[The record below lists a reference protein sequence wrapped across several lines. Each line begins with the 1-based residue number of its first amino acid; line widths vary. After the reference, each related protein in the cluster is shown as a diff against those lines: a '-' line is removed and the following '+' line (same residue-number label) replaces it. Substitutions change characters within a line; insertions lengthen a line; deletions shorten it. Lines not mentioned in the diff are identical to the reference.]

1 MTLNELERLISNLLR
16 VGVIEEVN
24 TEKMVCRVRTGD
36 ILTDW
41 IRWGADRAGAG
52 RSWWAPVAGE
62 QVIIGAVNGELTTA
76 FVLCSLYSD
85 KNSAPSHS
93 AQAMHKTFSDGAVIE
108 YEPETGELTVTGIQK
123 ATVNAAQKIDATA
136 PEVTVTAS
144 TQINFNT
151 PKVVCSDNLT
161 CATLN
166 VEKGGEMT
174 GDITHKDGHFSSN
187 GVVVDNHSHGGV
199 ERGGSWTDGI
209 K

>member
-16 VGVIEEVN
+16 VGVVEEVD

-85 KNSAPSHS
+85 ANGAPSHS

-144 TQINFNT
+144 KQINFNT

-174 GDITHKDGHFSSN
+174 GNITHKDGKFSSN

-199 ERGGSWTDGI
+199 ERGGSWTDRI

>member
-16 VGVIEEVN
+16 VGVVEEVD
-24 TEKMVCRVRTGD
+24 TKKMVCRVRTGD

-41 IRWGADRAGAG
+41 IRWGTDRAGAG
-52 RSWWAPVAGE
+52 RAWWPPDAGE

-85 KNSAPSHS
+85 ANSAPSHS

-174 GDITHKDGHFSSN
+174 GNITHKDGKFSSN

>member
-16 VGVIEEVN
+16 VGVVEEVS

-41 IRWGADRAGAG
+41 IRWGTDRAGAG

-85 KNSAPSHS
+85 ANGAPSLS

-174 GDITHKDGHFSSN
+174 GNITHKDGKFSSN

>member
-16 VGVIEEVN
+16 VGVVEAVD
-24 TEKMVCRVRTGD
+24 TEKMVCRVRAGD

-85 KNSAPSHS
+85 ANGAPSHS

-123 ATVNAAQKIDATA
+123 ATVNAVQKIDATA

-174 GDITHKDGHFSSN
+174 GNITHKDGKFSSN

>member
-16 VGVIEEVN
+16 VGVVEEVN

-41 IRWGADRAGAG
+41 IRWGTDRAGAG

-85 KNSAPSHS
+85 ANGAPSHS

-174 GDITHKDGHFSSN
+174 GNITHKDGEFSSN

>member
-16 VGVIEEVN
+16 VGVVEEVD

-62 QVIIGAVNGELTTA
+62 QVMIGAVNGELTTA

-85 KNSAPSHS
+85 ANGTPSHS

-174 GDITHKDGHFSSN
+174 GNITHEGGKFSSN

>member
-16 VGVIEEVN
+16 VGVVEEVN

-41 IRWGADRAGAG
+41 VRWGTDRAGAG

-85 KNSAPSHS
+85 ANGAPSHS

-174 GDITHKDGHFSSN
+174 GNITHKDGEFSSN

>member
-16 VGVIEEVN
+16 VGVVEEVD

-41 IRWGADRAGAG
+41 IRWGTDRAGAG

-108 YEPETGELTVTGIQK
+108 YEPETGELTVTGIQT

-136 PEVTVTAS
+136 TEVTVTAS

-174 GDITHKDGHFSSN
+174 GNFNHTSGSINSN
-187 GVVVDNHSHGGV
+187 GVTLHTHKHGGV
-199 ERGGSWTDGI
+199 ERGSSNTDSPA
-209 K
+209 

>member
-16 VGVIEEVN
+16 VGVVEEVD

-41 IRWGADRAGAG
+41 IRWGTDRAGAG

-76 FVLCSLYSD
+76 FILCSLYSD
-85 KNSAPSHS
+85 ANGAPSHS

-123 ATVNAAQKIDATA
+123 ATVNAAQIIDATA

-151 PKVVCSDNLT
+151 PKVACSDNLT
-161 CATLN
+161 CATLT

-174 GDITHKDGHFSSN
+174 GNITHKGGKFSSN
-187 GVVVDNHSHGGV
+187 GVVIDDHNHGGV

>member
-16 VGVIEEVN
+16 VGVVEEVD

-52 RSWWAPVAGE
+52 RSWWPPVAGE

-85 KNSAPSHS
+85 ANGAPSHS

-174 GDITHKDGHFSSN
+174 GNITHKDGEFSSN

>member
-16 VGVIEEVN
+16 VGVVEEVD

-85 KNSAPSHS
+85 ANGAPSHS

-174 GDITHKDGHFSSN
+174 GNITHKDGKFSSN

>member
-16 VGVIEEVN
+16 VGVVEAVD

-52 RSWWAPVAGE
+52 RSWWPPVAGE

-85 KNSAPSHS
+85 ANGAPSHS

-174 GDITHKDGHFSSN
+174 GNITHKDGKFSSN

>member
-16 VGVIEEVN
+16 VGVVEEVD

-41 IRWGADRAGAG
+41 IRWGTDRAGAG

-93 AQAMHKTFSDGAVIE
+93 AQAMHKIFSDGAVIE

-151 PKVVCSDNLT
+151 PKVVCSNNLT

-174 GDITHKDGHFSSN
+174 GNFNHTGGSINSN
-187 GVVVDNHSHGGV
+187 GVTLHIHKHGGV
-199 ERGGSWTDGI
+199 ERGNSNTDTPA
-209 K
+209 

>member
-16 VGVIEEVN
+16 VGVVEEVDN
-24 TEKMVCRVRTGD
+24 KKLVCRVRTGE

-62 QVIIGAVNGELTTA
+62 QVLMGAVGGELTTA
-76 FVLCSLYSD
+76 FVLCSLYSGA
-85 KNSAPSHS
+85 NGAPSHS

-123 ATVNAAQKIDATA
+123 AIVNAAAEINATA
-136 PEVTVTAS
+136 PNVTVAAS
-144 TQINFNT
+144 VQVTFNT

-174 GDITHKDGHFSSN
+174 GNFNHKNGSIKSN
-187 GVVVDNHSHGGV
+187 GVTLHTHKHSGV
-199 ERGGSWTDGI
+199 ERGNSDTD
-209 K
+209 KPS

>member
-16 VGVIEEVN
+16 VGVVEEVD
-24 TEKMVCRVRTGD
+24 TGKKVCRVRTGD

-41 IRWGADRAGAG
+41 IRWGTDRAGAG

-62 QVIIGAVNGELTTA
+62 QVLLGAVNGELTTA

-85 KNSAPSHS
+85 ANGAPSHS

-174 GDITHKDGHFSSN
+174 GNFNHTGGSINSN
-187 GVVVDNHSHGGV
+187 GVTLHTHKHGGV
-199 ERGGSWTDGI
+199 ERGSSNTDSPA
-209 K
+209 

>member
-16 VGVIEEVN
+16 VGVVEEVD

-85 KNSAPSHS
+85 KNSAPIHS

-108 YEPETGELTVTGIQK
+108 YEPATGTLKATGIK
-123 ATVNAAQKIDATA
+123 TALIDAGESITATSPVVVVNAEENIRL
-136 PEVTVTAS
+136 VTPTV
-144 TQINFNT
+144 I
-151 PKVVCSDNLT
+151 CSDNLT

-166 VEKGGEMT
+166 VMQGGEMSGSFEHT
-174 GDITHKDGHFSSN
+174 GGSFSSN
-187 GVVVDNHSHGGV
+187 GVVIHEHDHGGV

>member
-16 VGVIEEVN
+16 VGVVEEVN

-41 IRWGADRAGAG
+41 IRWGTDRAGAG

-85 KNSAPSHS
+85 ANSAPSHS

-174 GDITHKDGHFSSN
+174 GNITHKDGKFSSN

>member
-16 VGVIEEVN
+16 VGVVEEVD
-24 TEKMVCRVRTGD
+24 TGKMVCRVRTGG

-85 KNSAPSHS
+85 ANGAPSHS

-136 PEVTVTAS
+136 PKVTVTAS

-174 GDITHKDGHFSSN
+174 GNITHKDGKFSSN

>member
-16 VGVIEEVN
+16 VGVVEEVD

-41 IRWGADRAGAG
+41 IRWGTDRAGAG

-174 GDITHKDGHFSSN
+174 GNFNHTGGSINSN
-187 GVVVDNHSHGGV
+187 GVTLHTHKHGGV
-199 ERGGSWTDGI
+199 ERGSSNTDSPA
-209 K
+209 

>member
-16 VGVIEEVN
+16 VGVVEAVD

-52 RSWWAPVAGE
+52 QSWWAPVAGE

-85 KNSAPSHS
+85 ANSAPSHS

-151 PKVVCSDNLT
+151 PKVVCSDNLS

-174 GDITHKDGHFSSN
+174 GNITHKDGKFSSN

>member
-16 VGVIEEVN
+16 VGVVEEVD
-24 TEKMVCRVRTGD
+24 TKKMVCRVRTGD

-41 IRWGADRAGAG
+41 IRWGTDRAGAG
-52 RSWWAPVAGE
+52 RSWWPPDAGE

-85 KNSAPSHS
+85 ANSAPSHS

-174 GDITHKDGHFSSN
+174 GNITHKDGKFSSN

>member
-16 VGVIEEVN
+16 VGVVEEVD
-24 TEKMVCRVRTGD
+24 TENMVCRVRVGRN
-36 ILTDW
+36 LTDW

-62 QVIIGAVNGELTTA
+62 QVIIGAVNGELTTG

-108 YEPETGELTVTGIQK
+108 YEPETGELTVTGIKK

-174 GDITHKDGHFSSN
+174 GNITHKDGEFSSN

>member
-62 QVIIGAVNGELTTA
+62 QVIIGAVNGELTPA
-76 FVLCSLYSD
+76 LVLGSLYSD

>member
-16 VGVIEEVN
+16 VGVVEEVN

-41 IRWGADRAGAG
+41 IRWGTDRAGAG

-85 KNSAPSHS
+85 ANGAPSHS

-174 GDITHKDGHFSSN
+174 GNITHKDGKFSSN